1 MFFGL
6 LQYIFMFSYI
16 TGNNSFPMPLTAEEE
31 KRYLTEFANG
41 SIEAKNILIERNLR
55 LVAHIVKKY
64 SNYNKDIDD
73 LISIG
78 TIGLIKGIT
87 SFDMNKGTRLATY
100 ASRCIENEILMDMR
114 ASRKTQNEISLQDSI
129 GTDKDGNDVILM
141 DIIKSD
147 DDGIVEQVDS
157 KLQTIKMYNI
167 MESLLK
173 NQEKEVLELRY
184 GLLNGEE
191 KTQREIAQI
200 LKISRS
206 YVSRIEKK
214 ALKKLKKEM
223 KE

>member
-206 YVSRIEKK
+206 YPSVIIGI
-214 ALKKLKKEM
+214 KLVKPLGG
-223 KE
+223 